1 MKQPFRKLADKLN
14 YRFANESLLEQALTH
29 RSASNINNERLEF
42 LGDAVLNHLIAAELY
57 RRFPDLNEGELSRL
71 RSSLVK
77 GETLAAMAAELK
89 FGDYLILGPGES
101 KTGGAQRRSILA
113 GALEAII
120 GAIYLDGGFNSSSV
134 LIADIYQRRFETIDL
149 GAAKKDAKTRLQEYL
164 QSRAM
169 ALPEYSV
176 RAVDGPSHA
185 QFFAVECRIEGFPEP
200 VIGQGSS
207 RRKAEQDAAARTLD
221 MLQGSSQ

>member
-1 MKQPFRKLADKLN
+1 MKQPIRKLAEKLN

-29 RSASNINNERLEF
+29 RSASNVNNERLEF

-57 RRFPDLNEGELSRL
+57 RRFPELNEGELSRL

-77 GETLAAMAAELK
+77 GETLAAIAAELK
-89 FGDYLILGPGES
+89 LGEYLILGPGET

-113 GALEAII
+113 GTLEAII
-120 GAIYLDGGFNSSSV
+120 GAIYLDGGFDSSRE
-134 LIADIYQRRFETIDL
+134 LIINIYQRRLETIDL
-149 GAAKKDAKTRLQEYL
+149 VAAQKDAKTRLQEYL

-185 QFFAVECRIEGFPEP
+185 QSFAVECRIEGFLEP
-200 VIGQGSS
+200 VVGEGGS
-207 RRKAEQDAAARTLD
+207 RRKAEQNAAARALD
-221 MLQGSSQ
+221 ILLGSSH